1 MMRPIRWLGGS
12 LAAAVL
18 LAACSDT
25 SEMTGPVPGDDARLI
40 GPQQTTVEI
49 DAIYSG
55 DPARPSGTIVL
66 TDEWVYVEILDVEA
80 HLPTPNASAEDVR
93 IGDDWETGVAA
104 ESFEILDINQDG
116 NRDIRLRWDLEEL
129 EDAGHLPEGTVT
141 IQVFGQDPNTGA
153 EFEGEMEVEVIGDPG
168 ITFCSWDNGG
178 MVTHPGAGAG
188 GADVSMASTI
198 GGVSTAGSNVQQS
211 LGGPHFRIA
220 DDFEVT
226 QTCTLGYVVTNGY
239 QTGAAV
245 PTWTNA
251 QLNVRAGS
259 VTGTIVA
266 SATSTDWE
274 WSGVYRVFN
283 GLANLGNTQRP
294 VHEIFFEFDNVVLEP
309 GTYWIDW
316 QVVGGASGWAPYV
329 MLPDPSPGGI
339 NTITVFENG
348 QQMFNA
354 AGDWQPTLQPPGA
367 EVPFRVGGGAP
378 ARGNRG
384 VPDVQPGPALPSRY
398 NQQVTDAH

>member
-12 LAAAVL
+12 LAAAIA

-25 SEMTGPVPGDDARLI
+25 SPMTGPSPGDDARLI
-40 GPQQTTVEI
+40 SPMQTSVDI
-49 DAIYSG
+49 DDVYSG
-55 DPARPSGTIVL
+55 DPRQGSGTISL
-66 TDEWVYVEILDVEA
+66 DDDWVYVEILDVEQYI
-80 HLPTPNASAEDVR
+80 PRPASADDVR
-93 IGDDWETGVAA
+93 IGDDWETGVPA
-104 ESFEILDINQDG
+104 ESFEVLDLNQDG
-116 NRDIRLRWDLEEL
+116 NRDIRLRWDLAEL
-129 EDAGHLPEGTVT
+129 EDAGHLPLGTTT
-141 IQVFGQDPNTGA
+141 IEVWGWDEQ
-153 EFEGEMEVEVIGDPG
+153 ESELYMGEYEVEVIEGPG
-168 ITFCSWDNGG
+168 IVFCSWDNGG

-339 NTITVFENG
+339 NTETVFENG

-354 AGDWQPTLQPPGA
+354 AGEWQPTLQAPGA

-378 ARGNRG
+378 ARANHG
-384 VPDVQPGPALPSRY
+384 VPDVAPGPGLPSRY
-398 NQQVTDAH
+398 GQQITDAH